1 VTVESPTPAPNQNG
15 RAPLAAKRAPLVL
28 LIGNPN
34 TGKTTLFNRLT
45 GQSARI
51 GNYPGI
57 TVERRSGELK
67 LPRTREALR
76 DPRSTSPETIEI
88 VDVPGAYS
96 LSARSAEEQIAIA
109 SLLGIDGNPRPD
121 LCVVVVDAG
130 QLARN
135 LYLVLQLL
143 ELDVKVVL
151 ALNMI
156 DEVREN
162 PPSERELAR
171 FLGIPCVATDAR
183 RGSGITRLEEAIAE
197 ALAAPPRAGRRINYP
212 EALERDLV
220 EVAQALP
227 VAWAT
232 TEARARALSL
242 WALTSI
248 EPDDELEGID
258 PELRKVSLAVRARAQ
273 SRDIDQEVIA
283 TRYACID
290 AEIPKL
296 HPRLEAHP
304 PKRKTSERVDRVLLH
319 PVFGFVIFVGLM
331 LVMFQAL
338 FSWSDPAIRLIEATT
353 SAVAEFVEHHAPAGI
368 LRDLVTKGVIGGVGN
383 VVVFLPQILL
393 LFFCIGLLED
403 SGYMARVAFLMD
415 RVMKALGL
423 HGRAFVPMLSGF
435 ACAVPAI
442 LATRTME
449 RQRDRLLTMLV
460 VPLMTCSARLPVYTL
475 IIGALF
481 PPSRV
486 FGLVPVQGLLMV
498 AMYLFSTSITL
509 IAAGVLGRTAVKGRR
524 IPLILE
530 LPPYRLPSLSG
541 TLKMMLQRASMFL
554 KEAGSSILIFTIL
567 LWGLLSFPR
576 PSNYDEPAAPAAAIH
591 QRATTANEAA
601 SAADAAPSADT
612 APASARPTAIAQ
624 SYGGRLG
631 KAIEPALRPLG
642 FDWKIGVGLIG
653 AFAAREVFVSTLGLV
668 YGIGDADEND
678 APLRDKIRAE
688 RKAGGASAYT
698 PLMGL
703 SLMVFFALSC
713 QCMSTLSVVYRETK
727 KLRWP
732 LFMFGYMTTLAYLV
746 SFLVYQGGRLLG
758 F

>member
-1 VTVESPTPAPNQNG
+1 VTQPELNSVSGREPGLVPSAS
-15 RAPLAAKRAPLVL
+15 RAPLLL

-45 GQSARI
+45 GQNARI

-57 TVERRSGELK
+57 TVERRSGDLT
-67 LPRTREALR
+67 LRTDGTARLVEV
-76 DPRSTSPETIEI
+76 

-96 LSARSAEEQIAIA
+96 LSARSAEEQIALSA
-109 SLLGIDGNPRPD
+109 VLGWAENPRPD

-135 LYLVLQLL
+135 LYLVTQLL
-143 ELDVKVVL
+143 ELDVRVVV

-156 DEVREN
+156 DEVRDN
-162 PPSERELAR
+162 PPNAGELSR
-171 FLGIPCVATDAR
+171 FLGVPCVATDAR
-183 RGSGITRLEEAIAE
+183 HGTGMVELERAISA
-197 ALAAPPRAGRRINYP
+197 ALAQPPRPALRIQYP
-212 EALERDLV
+212 SALEQDLERV
-220 EVAQALP
+220 SSALP
-227 VAWAT
+227 SEWHESAV
-232 TEARARALSL
+232 RARALSL

-248 EPDDELEGID
+248 ETDDELQGID
-258 PELRKVSLAVRARAQ
+258 PNLRARCLEVRARANA
-273 SRDIDQEVIA
+273 RDIDQEVIA
-283 TRYACID
+283 TRYALID
-290 AEIPKL
+290 AELPKL
-296 HPRLEAHP
+296 YLRLEVHP
-304 PKRKTSERVDRVLLH
+304 KKRRTSERVDRVLLH
-319 PVFGFVIFVGLM
+319 PVFGFAIFISVM
-331 LVMFQAL
+331 LLMFQSL
-338 FSWSDPAIRLIEATT
+338 FSWSDPAIRLIENLT
-353 SAVAEFVEHHAPAGI
+353 SQCANLVEAYVPES
-368 LRDLVTKGVIGGVGN
+368 LWRDLLTRGVIGGVGN

-393 LFFCIGLLED
+393 LFFCIGILED

-415 RVMKALGL
+415 RIMKSLGL

-486 FGLVPVQGLLMV
+486 FGWLPVQGLLMV
-498 AMYLFSTSITL
+498 AMYLFSTLITL
-509 IAAGVLGRTAVKGRR
+509 ISAGVLGRTAVKGRR

-530 LPPYRLPSLSG
+530 LPPYRLPSLTG
-541 TLKMMLQRASMFL
+541 TLSMMWRRAASFL
-554 KEAGSSILIFTIL
+554 KEAGSGILVFTIL
-567 LWGLLSFPR
+567 LWALLSFPR
-576 PSNYDEPAAPAAAIH
+576 PAHVDEPPPPAAAIH
-591 QRATTANEAA
+591 QQGRPVTTQPQNAAGRDHAA
-601 SAADAAPSADT
+601 SA
-612 APASARPTAIAQ
+612 IEQ

-631 KAIEPALRPLG
+631 KAIEPVLRPLG

-653 AFAAREVFVSTLGLV
+653 AFAAREVFISTLGLV
-668 YGIGDADEND
+668 YGIGDADENTT
-678 APLRDKIRAE
+678 PLRDKIRQE
-688 RKAGGASAYT
+688 RKADGSSAYS

-713 QCMSTLSVVYRETK
+713 QCMSTLMVVYRETRS
-727 KLRWP
+727 LRWP
-732 LFMFGYMTTLAYLV
+732 LFMFGYMTSLAYVASL
-746 SFLVYQGGRLLG
+746 LLYQGGRLLG

>member
-1 VTVESPTPAPNQNG
+1 MTQQELTSVAAPGARAARSAERTP
-15 RAPLAAKRAPLVL
+15 LLL

-45 GQSARI
+45 GQNARI

-57 TVERRSGELK
+57 TVERRSGDL
-67 LPRTREALR
+67 TLR
-76 DPRSTSPETIEI
+76 ADGVSRVVEV

-96 LSARSAEEQIAIA
+96 LSARSAEEQIALSA
-109 SLLGIDGNPRPD
+109 VLGWAENPRPD

-135 LYLVLQLL
+135 LYLVTQLL
-143 ELDVKVVL
+143 ELDVQVVV

-162 PPSERELAR
+162 PPNAGELSR
-171 FLGIPCVATDAR
+171 FLGVPCVATDAR
-183 RGSGITRLEEAIAE
+183 HGTGMTELEETISAALCRPARTALRIA
-197 ALAAPPRAGRRINYP
+197 YP
-212 EALERDLV
+212 QALEGDLERV
-220 EVAQALP
+220 SAALP
-227 VAWAT
+227 SDWS
-232 TEARARALSL
+232 ESPARARALAL

-248 EPDDELEGID
+248 ETDDELQGVD
-258 PELRKVSLAVRARAQ
+258 AGLRARCLEVRAQAGP
-273 SRDIDQEVIA
+273 RDIDQEVIA
-283 TRYACID
+283 TRYALID
-290 AEIPKL
+290 SELPKL
-296 HPRLEAHP
+296 YQRLDAHP
-304 PKRKTSERVDRVLLH
+304 KKRKTSERVDRVLLH
-319 PVFGFVIFVGLM
+319 PVFGFAIFISLM
-331 LVMFQAL
+331 LLMFQSL
-338 FSWSDPAIRLIEATT
+338 FSWSDPAIRLIEACT
-353 SAVAEFVEHHAPAGI
+353 SAAANFVEAQVPESI
-368 LRDLVTKGVIGGVGN
+368 LRDLVTRGVIGGVGN

-393 LFFCIGLLED
+393 LFFCIGILED

-415 RVMKALGL
+415 RIMKALGL

-481 PPSRV
+481 PPTRV
-486 FGLVPVQGLLMV
+486 FGWLPVQGLLMV
-498 AMYLFSTSITL
+498 AMYLFSTFITL
-509 IAAGVLGRTAVKGRR
+509 ISAGVLGRTAVKGRR

-530 LPPYRLPSLSG
+530 LPPYRMPSLIG
-541 TLKMMLQRASMFL
+541 TLRMMWRRAMMFL
-554 KEAGSSILIFTIL
+554 RDAGSGILIFTIL
-567 LWGLLSFPR
+567 LWALLSFPR
-576 PSNYDEPAAPAAAIH
+576 PVAIAVAEPLPPAAAIH
-591 QRATTANEAA
+591 QKFA
-601 SAADAAPSADT
+601 SQPPAGPTSAP
-612 APASARPTAIAQ
+612 PPPPGPTAIEQ

-631 KAIEPALRPLG
+631 KAIEPVLRPLG

-668 YGIGDADEND
+668 YGIGDADENTT
-678 APLRDKIRAE
+678 PLRDKIRQE
-688 RKAGGASAYT
+688 RKSDGSAAYS

-713 QCMSTLSVVYRETK
+713 QCMSTLMVVYRETRT
-727 KLRWP
+727 LRWP
-732 LFMFGYMTTLAYLV
+732 LFMFGYMTTLAYLA
-746 SFLVYQGGRLLG
+746 SLLVYQGGRLLG

>member
-1 VTVESPTPAPNQNG
+1 MTLESLSSVSSGEP
-15 RAPLAAKRAPLVL
+15 RAGAQPSRVPLLL

-45 GQSARI
+45 GQHARI

-57 TVERRSGELK
+57 TVERRSGDL
-67 LPRTREALR
+67 TLR
-76 DPRSTSPETIEI
+76 ADGASRVVEV

-96 LSARSAEEQIAIA
+96 LSARSAEEQIALSA
-109 SLLGIDGNPRPD
+109 VLGWAENPRPD

-135 LYLVLQLL
+135 LYLVTQLL
-143 ELDVKVVL
+143 ELDVGVVV

-156 DEVREN
+156 DEVRDN
-162 PPSERELAR
+162 PPNAGELSR
-171 FLGIPCVATDAR
+171 VLGVPCVATDAR
-183 RGSGITRLEEAIAE
+183 HGTGMLELERAIGAALTQPTR
-197 ALAAPPRAGRRINYP
+197 AARRIQYP
-212 EALERDLV
+212 SALERDLERV
-220 EVAQALP
+220 VSALP
-227 VAWAT
+227 REWNEN
-232 TEARARALSL
+232 EARARALAL

-248 EPDDELEGID
+248 ETDDELQGID
-258 PELRKVSLAVRARAQ
+258 PSLRARCLEVRATADT
-273 SRDIDQEVIA
+273 RDIDQEVIA
-283 TRYACID
+283 TRYALID
-290 AEIPKL
+290 AELPKL
-296 HPRLEAHP
+296 YPRIETHPK
-304 PKRKTSERVDRVLLH
+304 KRKTSERVDRVLLH
-319 PVFGFVIFVGLM
+319 PVFGFAIFIGVM
-331 LVMFQAL
+331 LLMFQSL
-338 FSWSDPAIRLIEATT
+338 FSWSDPAIRLIEALT
-353 SAVAEFVEHHAPAGI
+353 SASANFVEAHVPESI
-368 LRDLVTKGVIGGVGN
+368 FRDLVTRGVIGGVGN

-393 LFFCIGLLED
+393 LFFCIGILED

-415 RVMKALGL
+415 RIMKSLGL

-481 PPSRV
+481 PPSRL
-486 FGLVPVQGLLMV
+486 FGWLPIQGLLMV
-498 AMYLFSTSITL
+498 AMYLFSTCITL
-509 IAAGVLGRTAVKGRR
+509 ISAGVLGRTAVKGRR

-530 LPPYRLPSLSG
+530 LPPYRLPSLTG
-541 TLKMMLQRASMFL
+541 TLRMMGRRSASFL
-554 KEAGSSILIFTIL
+554 KEAGSGILLFTIL
-567 LWGLLSFPR
+567 LWALLSFPR
-576 PSNYDEPAAPAAAIH
+576 PGHVDQPPPPAAAIH
-591 QRATTANEAA
+591 QQGRAAGRPEASTE
-601 SAADAAPSADT
+601 SAGQAQSA
-612 APASARPTAIAQ
+612 IEQ

-631 KAIEPALRPLG
+631 KAIEPVLRPLG

-668 YGIGDADEND
+668 YGIGDADENTT
-678 APLRDKIRAE
+678 PLRDKIRQE
-688 RKAGGASAYT
+688 QKADGSSAYS

-713 QCMSTLSVVYRETK
+713 QCMSTLMVVYRETRA
-727 KLRWP
+727 LRWP
-732 LFMFGYMTTLAYLV
+732 LFMFGYMTTLAYV
-746 SFLVYQGGRLLG
+746 ASFLVYQGGRLLG

>member
-1 VTVESPTPAPNQNG
+1 MTQQISSETHSSPAIAD
-15 RAPLAAKRAPLVL
+15 RATRAPLVL

-45 GQSARI
+45 GQNARI

-57 TVERRSGELK
+57 TVERRSGDL
-67 LPRTREALR
+67 AFAD
-76 DPRSTSPETIEI
+76 DPKRPVAEV

-96 LSARSAEEQIAIA
+96 LSARSAEEQIALSA
-109 SLLGIDGNPRPD
+109 VLGWAENPRPD

-143 ELDVKVVL
+143 ELEVKVVL

-156 DEVREN
+156 DEVRDN
-162 PPSERELAR
+162 PPDARELSR
-171 FLGIPCVATDAR
+171 FLGVPCVPTDAR
-183 RGSGITRLEEAIAE
+183 RGKGLPELLRAIAATLDGPAMP
-197 ALAAPPRAGRRINYP
+197 ALRVRYP
-212 EALERDLV
+212 EALERDLEQV
-220 EVAQALP
+220 TNSLP
-227 VAWAT
+227 SEWRRSPP
-232 TEARARALSL
+232 RARALAL

-248 EPDDELEGID
+248 EPGDELLGI
-258 PELRKVSLAVRARAQ
+258 PEELRAKSLAVRERA
-273 SRDIDQEVIA
+273 STRDIDQEVIA
-283 TRYACID
+283 TRYGLID

-296 HPRLEAHP
+296 YRRVDTHPA
-304 PKRKTSERVDRVLLH
+304 KRKASERVDRVLLH
-319 PVFGFVIFVGLM
+319 PVFGFAIFVLLM
-331 LVMFQAL
+331 LTMFQAL
-338 FSWSDPAIRLIEATT
+338 FSWSDPAIRLIEWLT
-353 SAVAEFVEHHAPAGI
+353 SSAANAVETYLPESL
-368 LRDLVTKGVIGGVGN
+368 LRDLLSKGVIGGVGN

-393 LFFCIGLLED
+393 LFFCIGILED

-415 RVMKALGL
+415 RIMKSLGL
-423 HGRAFVPMLSGF
+423 HGRAFVPMMSGF

-481 PPSRV
+481 PPSRI
-486 FGLVPVQGLLMV
+486 FGWFPVQGLLMI
-498 AMYLFSTSITL
+498 AMYLFSTVITL
-509 IAAGVLGRTAVKGRR
+509 ISAGVLGRTAVKGRR

-530 LPPYRLPSLSG
+530 LPPYRLPSLVG
-541 TLKMMLQRASMFL
+541 TLRMMWQRAAMFL
-554 KEAGSSILIFTIL
+554 REAGSGILVFTIL
-567 LWGLLSFPR
+567 LWALLSFPR
-576 PSNYDEPAAPAAAIH
+576 PAPHTVSAPPPVTIH
-591 QRATTANEAA
+591 QQVPTELQAERSVPHTLPT
-601 SAADAAPSADT
+601 
-612 APASARPTAIAQ
+612 RPTAIEQ

-631 KAIEPALRPLG
+631 KAIEPALKPLG

-668 YGIGDADEND
+668 YGIGDAGEDTT
-678 APLRDKIRAE
+678 PLRDKIRAE
-688 RKAGGASAYT
+688 RAAGGGRAYS

-713 QCMSTLSVVYRETK
+713 QCMSTLMVVYRETK
-727 KLRWP
+727 TIRWP
-732 LFMFGYMTTLAYLV
+732 LFMFSYMTGLAYV
-746 SFLVYQGGRLLG
+746 ASFLVYQGGRLLG

>member
-1 VTVESPTPAPNQNG
+1 VTELELPSVSARESAVTLDAT
-15 RAPLAAKRAPLVL
+15 RVPLVL

-45 GQSARI
+45 GQNARI

-57 TVERRSGELK
+57 TVERRSGDL
-67 LPRTREALR
+67 TLR
-76 DPRSTSPETIEI
+76 ADGTARVIEV

-96 LSARSAEEQIAIA
+96 LSARSAEEQIALSA
-109 SLLGIDGNPRPD
+109 VLGWADNPRPD

-135 LYLVLQLL
+135 LYLVTQLL
-143 ELDVKVVL
+143 ELDVRVVV

-156 DEVREN
+156 DEVRDN
-162 PPSERELAR
+162 PPNAGELSR
-171 FLGIPCVATDAR
+171 FLGVKCIATDAR
-183 RGSGITRLEEAIAE
+183 HGTGLSELERAISA
-197 ALAAPPRAGRRINYP
+197 ALALPPRAALRIDYP
-212 EALERDLV
+212 SALERDLERV
-220 EVAQALP
+220 SAALP
-227 VAWAT
+227 SVWSETA
-232 TEARARALSL
+232 ARARALSL

-248 EPDDELEGID
+248 ETDDELQGVD
-258 PELRKVSLAVRARAQ
+258 STLRARCLEVRATAGT
-273 SRDIDQEVIA
+273 RDIDQEVIS
-283 TRYACID
+283 TRYALID
-290 AEIPKL
+290 GELPKL
-296 HPRLEAHP
+296 YPRLETHP
-304 PKRKTSERVDRVLLH
+304 KKRKTSERVDRVLLH
-319 PVFGFVIFVGLM
+319 PVFGFAIFIGLM
-331 LVMFQAL
+331 LLMFQSL
-338 FSWSDPAIRLIEATT
+338 FSWSDPAIRLIEFCT
-353 SAVAEFVEHHAPAGI
+353 SASANFVEAHVPESI
-368 LRDLVTKGVIGGVGN
+368 VRDLVTRGVIGGVGN

-393 LFFCIGLLED
+393 LFFCIGILED

-415 RVMKALGL
+415 RIMKALGL

-481 PPSRV
+481 PPSRL
-486 FGLVPVQGLLMV
+486 FGWLPVQGLLMI
-498 AMYLFSTSITL
+498 AMYLFSTFITL

-530 LPPYRLPSLSG
+530 LPPYRLPSFTG
-541 TLKMMLQRASMFL
+541 TLSMMWRRAAMFL
-554 KEAGSSILIFTIL
+554 KEAGSGILLFTIL
-567 LWGLLSFPR
+567 LWALLSFPR
-576 PSNYDEPAAPAAAIH
+576 QAVDDQPSAPAVAIH
-591 QRATTANEAA
+591 QQETSGPAQPLQLP
-601 SAADAAPSADT
+601 AP
-612 APASARPTAIAQ
+612 RPTPIEQ

-631 KAIEPALRPLG
+631 KAIEPLLRPLG

-668 YGIGDADEND
+668 YGIGDADENTT
-678 APLRDKIRAE
+678 PLRDKIRQE
-688 RKAGGASAYT
+688 QKPDGSPAYS

-713 QCMSTLSVVYRETK
+713 QCVSTLMVVHRETRTI
-727 KLRWP
+727 RWP
-732 LFMFGYMTTLAYLV
+732 LFMFGYMTTLAYVASL
-746 SFLVYQGGRLLG
+746 LVYQGGRLLG

>member
-1 VTVESPTPAPNQNG
+1 M
-15 RAPLAAKRAPLVL
+15 L
-28 LIGNPN
+28 LLGNPN

-57 TVERRSGELK
+57 TVERRSGELR
-67 LPRTREALR
+67 LNRTGA
-76 DPRSTSPETIEI
+76 PSSIEV

-96 LSARSAEEQIAIA
+96 LSARSPEEQIALSA
-109 SLLGIDGNPRPD
+109 VLGLGGNPRPD
-121 LCVVVVDAG
+121 LCLMVVDAG

-135 LYLVLQLL
+135 LYLVMQLL
-143 ELDVKVVL
+143 ELDIRVVV

-162 PPSERELAR
+162 PPSEAELCR
-171 FLGIPCVATDAR
+171 FLGVPCVATDAR
-183 RGSGITRLEEAIAE
+183 RGAGITRLEEAIAG
-197 ALAAPPRAGRRINYP
+197 ALETPLRAGLNIRYP
-212 EALERDLV
+212 EAIERDV
-220 EVAQALP
+220 TEVTKSLPATWAQ
-227 VAWAT
+227 T
-232 TEARARALSL
+232 GARARALAL

-248 EPDDELEGID
+248 ESDDELEGID
-258 PELRKVSLAVRARAQ
+258 PALRAECLLLRERAQ
-273 SRDIDQEVIA
+273 LAARDIDHEVIA
-283 TRYACID
+283 TRYALID

-296 HPRLEAHP
+296 HPRLAVHP
-304 PKRKTSERVDRVLLH
+304 PKRKASERVDRVLLH

-331 LVMFQAL
+331 LIMFQSL
-338 FSWSDPAIRLIEATT
+338 FSWSDPAIRLIEAGS
-353 SAVAEFVEHHAPAGI
+353 SALSRLVEAHAPAGL

-415 RVMKALGL
+415 RIMKALGL

-486 FGLVPVQGLLMV
+486 FGWLPVQGLLMI
-498 AMYLFSTSITL
+498 AMYLFSTVITL
-509 IAAGVLGRTAVKGRR
+509 IAAGVLGRTVVKGRR
-524 IPLILE
+524 MPLILE

-541 TLKMMLQRASMFL
+541 ALQMMFQRAGMFL
-554 KEAGSSILIFTIL
+554 KEAGTGILIFTVL

-576 PSNYDEPAAPAAAIH
+576 PMNHGASALPAAAIH
-591 QRATTANEAA
+591 QRMPAGNEPEHATAVETAATGVH
-601 SAADAAPSADT
+601 PSA
-612 APASARPTAIAQ
+612 IEQ

-631 KAIEPALRPLG
+631 KAIEPVLRPLG

-678 APLRDKIRAE
+678 APLREKIRAE
-688 RKAGGASAYT
+688 RSSDGAHAYT

-713 QCMSTLSVVYRETK
+713 QCMSTLMVVYRETRSI
-727 KLRWP
+727 RWP
-732 LFMFGYMTTLAYLV
+732 VFMFTYMTTLAYVASL
-746 SFLVYQGGRLLG
+746 LVYQGGRLLG

>member
-1 VTVESPTPAPNQNG
+1 VTQQSLADVAPNAERAALAAS
-15 RAPLAAKRAPLVL
+15 RAPLLL

-45 GQSARI
+45 GQNARI

-57 TVERRSGELK
+57 TVERRSGEL
-67 LPRTREALR
+67 ALHAAGGAR
-76 DPRSTSPETIEI
+76 VAEV

-96 LSARSAEEQIAIA
+96 LSARSPEEQIALSSI
-109 SLLGIDGNPRPD
+109 LGWSENAKPD

-143 ELDVKVVL
+143 ELDVKVVV

-156 DEVREN
+156 DEVKDN
-162 PPSERELAR
+162 APSASELSR
-171 FLGIPCVATDAR
+171 FLGVPCLATDAR
-183 RGSGITRLEEAIAE
+183 RGVGIDQLKAAIVTS
-197 ALAAPPRAGRRINYP
+197 LAGPPRAALRISYP
-212 EALERDLV
+212 DALERDIEQV
-220 EVAQALP
+220 GAALP
-227 VAWAT
+227 KAWA
-232 TEARARALSL
+232 ENQARSRALAL

-248 EPDDELEGID
+248 EADDELQGID
-258 PELRKVSLAVRARAQ
+258 PGLRAQSLAVRAKAAA
-273 SRDIDQEVIA
+273 RDIDQEVIA
-283 TRYACID
+283 TRYALID

-296 HPRLEAHP
+296 YPRLDAHP

-319 PVFGFVIFVGLM
+319 PIFGFVIFVALM
-331 LVMFQAL
+331 LLMFQSL
-338 FSWSDPAIRLIEATT
+338 FSWSDPAIRLIEAGT
-353 SAVAEFVEHHAPAGI
+353 SGLARLVEAHVPASI
-368 LRDLVTKGVIGGVGN
+368 LRDLVTRGLIGGVGN

-415 RVMKALGL
+415 RIMKALGL

-481 PPSRV
+481 PPSRI
-486 FGLVPVQGLLMV
+486 FGWVPVQGLLMIG
-498 AMYLFSTSITL
+498 MYLFSTFITL

-530 LPPYRLPSLSG
+530 LPPYRMPSLRS
-541 TLKMMLQRASMFL
+541 TLKMMWQRAFMFL
-554 KEAGSSILIFTIL
+554 KDAGGGILIFTVL

-576 PSNYDEPAAPAAAIH
+576 PASHDQPTPTAATIH
-591 QRATTANEAA
+591 QRANGEEAA
-601 SAADAAPSADT
+601 ALANSGKAPEGG
-612 APASARPTAIAQ
+612 TAIEH

-668 YGIGDADEND
+668 YGIGDADENN

-688 RKAGGASAYT
+688 RRADGGHSYT

-713 QCMSTLSVVYRETK
+713 QCMSTLMVVYRETK
-727 KLRWP
+727 KARWP
-732 LFMFGYMTTLAYLV
+732 LFMFAYMTTLAYV
-746 SFLVYQGGRLLG
+746 ASFLVYQGGRLLG